1 MNSFLSPKKYI
12 KKREQQQPKR
22 TNERTKKKVHT
33 HTPKVIRAGQ
43 KSTSNRQRNKGKAKY
58 MYSYCGAMSSLQCVL
73 CDMRITYLR
82 QHLFINIKIPKRE
95 TSTLLKCTPVRQSDK
110 VFSGASLLL
119 RSYNTAGALFCSRST
134 IHSFD
139 TIRYDTGI
147 A

>member
-12 KKREQQQPKR
+12 KKESNNSRNER
-22 TNERTKKKVHT
+22 TNEKKGTHT

-139 TIRYDTGI
+139 TIRYDTSI